1 MQGMGALYK
10 QHGITIR
17 VNGNEHAP
25 VHAHVLFGDGNALVY
40 LNGKTLNRGVPPAAL
55 KTAQAWIAE
64 HADEIKTEW
73 ERWN

>member
-17 VNGNEHAP
+17 VNGNEHLP
-25 VHAHVLFGDGNALVY
+25 VHAHVLHADGNALVY
-40 LNGKTLNRGVPPAAL
+40 LSGKTRNRGVPADAL
-55 KTAQAWIAE
+55 KSAQTWIKE

-73 ERWN
+73 QRWN